1 MNKTLSFFKNNQT
14 CEVEIRLHDG
24 RLSICGTVYEGKRL
38 RSDERNLISCGQCI
52 DWAKEFIPARL
63 YEIWDRWHLNNMR
76 AGTPAQ
82 EQYLREQNE
91 YIVSFGGKPMDYGS
105 ACECLAAKDLL
116 VDNGHKYG
124 SAWLKEDLPQEVID
138 YVSSL

>member
-14 CEVEIRLHDG
+14 CEVEIRLHKG
-24 RLSICGTVYEGKRL
+24 RLSICGTVYEGKWL

-52 DWAKEFIPARL
+52 DLAREFIPARL
-63 YEIWDRWHLNNMR
+63 YEIWDRWHLNDMR

-82 EQYLREQNE
+82 MKLIRELLADCPNA
-91 YIVSFGGKPMDYGS
+91 DYDKQ
-105 ACECLAAKDLL
+105 CDFLADNHLL
-116 VDNGHKYG
+116 VDNGYKYG
-124 SAWLKEDLPQEVID
+124 SAWLKEDLPQEVVD